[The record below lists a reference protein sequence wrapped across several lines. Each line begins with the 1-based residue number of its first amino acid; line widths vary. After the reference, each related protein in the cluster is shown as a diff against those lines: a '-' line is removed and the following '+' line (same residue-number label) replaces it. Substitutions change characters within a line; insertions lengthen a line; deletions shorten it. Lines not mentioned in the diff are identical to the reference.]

1 MTNLPIIY
9 RYFNDNLPR
18 AKLPTIYRLSD
29 SNLPTPLNLPWN
41 EGHTKASGTGKAR
54 VGRRLRWKR
63 ELPSC

>member
-9 RYFNDNLPR
+9 RYVDRNLQI
-18 AKLPTIYRLSD
+18 AKLSTNYRLFD

-41 EGHTKASGTGKAR
+41 EGHTKASETGKAR